1 MEHILYMQTDLGQLD
16 GTLAQLK
23 ELASGLLSDDKL
35 SSFEIAVIEALTNA
49 VQHAV
54 SPVPEKAI
62 AITMDIQT
70 DHVRILIVDAGKR
83 APDDLYE
90 NVPKP
95 HEIDEMS
102 ESGRGVPLI
111 SLLADHI
118 SFLASD
124 GGNQLEMIFNRDTL
138 Q

>member
-1 MEHILYMQTDLGQLD
+1 MEHILHMQTDLDRLD
-16 GTLAQLK
+16 GMLARLT
-23 ELASGLLSDDKL
+23 ELASGVLSDDKM
-35 SSFEIAVIEALTNA
+35 SSFEIAVMEALTNA

-54 SPVPEKAI
+54 SPDPDKPIVV
-62 AITMDIQT
+62 TLDIQP
-70 DHVRILIVDAGKR
+70 DHLRIRIVDAGNR

-90 NVPKP
+90 NVPQP
-95 HEIDEMS
+95 HEIDEMA

-118 SFLASD
+118 SFLPGD
-124 GGNQLEMIFNRDTL
+124 GGNQLEMIFNRDAP